1 MELIRHLL
9 PIILQF
15 LSKILSLRF
24 QTLSLYQME
33 EEVSR
38 AVQWFTCKVLEQ
50 LLESYD
56 DHLMRQR
63 DSRQWRL
70 IHTKRRTI
78 LTSFGEICFRRRYY
92 RDNKTGRRVFL
103 LDEALGFAPRQR
115 VSSRL
120 REQMVALAT
129 AVSYHRA
136 AHLLQTWVP
145 GVSAMSVWQA
155 VQEAGEQERRQA
167 EAQQRLMFEQGEIPT
182 GTRQVKELAVE
193 ADSVWVP
200 ARRKHGEK
208 PRHVEVKLGVAYE
221 GRTEK
226 GRLKERKVNA
236 GVMSPEDFWEQTAA
250 MCSRTWDLCAVE
262 RCWLGSDGAA
272 WLKQGMEVFP
282 NAVYRLDRYHLRRAL
297 VEGLGGDSQGYA
309 QVSQAIAAGKWD
321 DVERGLREAFK
332 RARKAQQK
340 RIRALERYLKNN
352 WEGIVQLP
360 EAWRL
365 GAIEGQVFHHLARRM
380 KRHGARW
387 SDRGAD
393 HLARVLAAKGSGE
406 LERLSGEKSERVS
419 EERVRRVMRNWGR
432 KLARAAGD
440 WLEGGMP
447 ALQGAAAG
455 RPWVKYVL
463 RELSRLDQRLW

>member
-24 QTLSLYQME
+24 QTFSLYQLE

-92 RDNKTGRRVFL
+92 RDNKTGRRVYL

-136 AHLLQTWVP
+136 AHILQTWVP

-155 VQEAGEQERRQA
+155 VQEAGEQERR
-167 EAQQRLMFEQGEIPT
+167 
-182 GTRQVKELAVE
+182 
-193 ADSVWVP
+193 
-200 ARRKHGEK
+200 
-208 PRHVEVKLGVAYE
+208 
-221 GRTEK
+221 
-226 GRLKERKVNA
+226 
-236 GVMSPEDFWEQTAA
+236 
-250 MCSRTWDLCAVE
+250 
-262 RCWLGSDGAA
+262 
-272 WLKQGMEVFP
+272 
-282 NAVYRLDRYHLRRAL
+282 
-297 VEGLGGDSQGYA
+297 
-309 QVSQAIAAGKWD
+309 
-321 DVERGLREAFK
+321 
-332 RARKAQQK
+332 
-340 RIRALERYLKNN
+340 
-352 WEGIVQLP
+352 
-360 EAWRL
+360 
-365 GAIEGQVFHHLARRM
+365 
-380 KRHGARW
+380 
-387 SDRGAD
+387 
-393 HLARVLAAKGSGE
+393 
-406 LERLSGEKSERVS
+406 
-419 EERVRRVMRNWGR
+419 
-432 KLARAAGD
+432 
-440 WLEGGMP
+440 
-447 ALQGAAAG
+447 
-455 RPWVKYVL
+455 
-463 RELSRLDQRLW
+463 